1 MEVMEK
7 KSAAQIEKDGAE
19 IDAYLKEK
27 GIDAQ
32 KTEAGVRYV
41 ITQEGE
47 GETAAS
53 GQTVSVNYT
62 GYLLDGTHFDSSVKE
77 IAQEKGL
84 YNPAREPYSP
94 YDVTIDQTSVIR
106 GWHDA
111 LKVLKKGSK
120 ATVYIPSTLGYGPQ
134 PYSEVI
140 KENSILVFDL
150 EIVELK

>member
-1 MEVMEK
+1 
-7 KSAAQIEKDGAE
+7 
-19 IDAYLKEK
+19 
-27 GIDAQ
+27 
-32 KTEAGVRYV
+32 
-41 ITQEGE
+41 
-47 GETAAS
+47 
-53 GQTVSVNYT
+53 
-62 GYLLDGTHFDSSVKE
+62 LDGTHFDSSVKE